1 MLVRARRLPSV
12 YIALLATTGVA
23 GAQEAKIPRNIVIY
37 IAGGAGSGMDIYA
50 RVLAPY
56 MARHISPD
64 TVMTVQAMPGAGG
77 IRAANF
83 MAQTAPKDGSAMATF
98 PSGPIVEPLVGARKP
113 GYDMSQFHWIGA
125 MSRDVTICVSWAD
138 SKFQTLDDAK
148 KSGMILAGTGAG
160 SETDTIPLVL
170 NDVLKT
176 KFRVVSGYQTTRDT
190 LMAMERGEANGRCGI
205 SYSSLKAARPDW
217 LVEKKVRILVQ
228 IGAEKSPELPDVPL
242 ASQIIPKPEDV
253 QALELLTGATS
264 INRPFAVPPGTSAAS
279 VALLR
284 KAFDAAMADP
294 ALLKEVRT
302 MDADISPTS
311 GDEVQKIVMKLY
323 ATPAPIVE
331 RTRHLL
337 ETRK

>member
-1 MLVRARRLPSV
+1 MPVRVPRLPNV
-12 YIALLATTGVA
+12 TIGLLATIGVA
-23 GAQEAKIPRNIVIY
+23 SAQEAKIPRNIVIY

-50 RVLAPY
+50 RILAPH
-56 MARHISPD
+56 MAKHISPD
-64 TVMTVQAMPGAGG
+64 TVITVQAMPGAGG
-77 IRAANF
+77 IRAATF

-138 SKFQTLDDAK
+138 SKFHTLDDARH
-148 KSGMILAGTGAG
+148 GEMILAGTGAG

-176 KFRVVSGYQTTRDT
+176 RFRVVSGYQTTRDT
-190 LMAMERGEANGRCGI
+190 LMAMERGEVNGRCGI

-217 LVEKKVRILVQ
+217 LLEKKAQILLQ
-228 IGAEKSPELPDVPL
+228 IGAEKNSELPEVPL

-264 INRPFAVPPGTSAAS
+264 INRPFAVPPGTPAAT
-279 VALLR
+279 VAVLR

-311 GDEVQKIVMKLY
+311 GVDVQRIIMKLY
-323 ATPAPIVE
+323 ATPASIVE
-331 RTRHLL
+331 RTRRLV
-337 ETRK
+337 EARN